1 MIILSVYF
9 LIKTSMRMKKKSMS
23 LCPGLILFSVYF
35 QQNKKNQPHA
45 AVIFPLG
52 QPNQI
57 ALFKRDFS

>member
-1 MIILSVYF
+1 
-9 LIKTSMRMKKKSMS
+9 MKKKSMP